1 MTNILGAFEVVFMF
15 LAGLAA
21 RAGFVLALVILLTIP
36 VLLIAAMLRGADE
49 LKKRSLGLREVAGL
63 LFRPDAWYSAGH
75 TWMTRLAGGS
85 LRVGLD
91 ALALRLMPS
100 VNAIDLKPA
109 GTRVAK
115 GSPIATIHAGARAL
129 TVRSPVD
136 GVVVAVNAAALR
148 EPALVKS
155 DGYGRGWL
163 VTVAPADL
171 EFASL
176 PRGST
181 AEQFLRE
188 EAARWNHFVE
198 GRLGYAAADGGE
210 LTAPAPWLLGDEGWR
225 ELAEQF
231 VGR

>member
-1 MTNILGAFEVVFMF
+1 MTNILGAFEVVAMF

-36 VLLIAAMLRGADE
+36 VLLIAAMMRGADE

-63 LFRPDAWYSAGH
+63 VFRPDAWYSAGH

-129 TVRSPVD
+129 TVRSPVE

-171 EFASL
+171 EFARL
-176 PRGST
+176 PHGSA
-181 AEQFLRE
+181 AETFLRE
-188 EAARWNHFVE
+188 EAARWNHFIE

-225 ELAEQF
+225 ELADQF

>member
-1 MTNILGAFEVVFMF
+1 MTTILGAIELVAVF

-21 RAGFVLALVILLTIP
+21 RAGIVLALVILLTIP
-36 VLLIAAMLRGADE
+36 VLLIAAMVRGADE
-49 LKKRSLGLREVAGL
+49 LKKRALGLREVAGL

-91 ALALRLMPS
+91 ALALRLMPT
-100 VNAIDLKPA
+100 VNAVDFKPA
-109 GTRVAK
+109 GTRVSK
-115 GSPIATIHAGARAL
+115 GSTVATIHAGARSLA
-129 TVRSPVD
+129 VRSPVD

-148 EPALVKS
+148 DPGLVKS

-171 EFASL
+171 AFASL
-176 PRGST
+176 PHGSA

-188 EAARWNHFVE
+188 ESARWNHFVE

-210 LTAPAPWLLGDEGWR
+210 LVAPAPWLLGDEGWR
-225 ELAEQF
+225 ELATAF
-231 VGR
+231 VDR

>member
-1 MTNILGAFEVVFMF
+1 MTTILGAFELVAMF

-21 RAGFVLALVILLTIP
+21 RAGIVLALVILLTIP
-36 VLLIAAMLRGADE
+36 VLLIAAMMRGADE

-63 LFRPDAWYSAGH
+63 IFRPDAWYSAGH

-100 VNAIDLKPA
+100 INAIDLKPA

-115 GSPIATIHAGARAL
+115 GAPIATIHAGARSL
-129 TVRSPVD
+129 TVRSPVE

-148 EPALVKS
+148 EPGLVKS

-163 VTVAPADL
+163 VTVVPADL
-171 EFASL
+171 SFARL
-176 PRGST
+176 PHGSA

-188 EAARWNHFVE
+188 ESARWNQFVE

>member
-1 MTNILGAFEVVFMF
+1 MTTILGAFEVVAMF

-115 GSPIATIHAGARAL
+115 GAPIATIHAGARAL

-171 EFASL
+171 EFARL
-176 PRGST
+176 PHGSA
-181 AEQFLRE
+181 AEKFLRE

-225 ELAEQF
+225 ELADQF

>member
-1 MTNILGAFEVVFMF
+1 MTTILGAFELVAMF

-21 RAGFVLALVILLTIP
+21 RAGIVLALVILLTIP
-36 VLLIAAMLRGADE
+36 VLLIAAMMRGADE

-63 LFRPDAWYSAGH
+63 VFRPDAWYSAGH

-115 GSPIATIHAGARAL
+115 GAPIATIHAGARAL

-171 EFASL
+171 EFARL
-176 PRGST
+176 PHGSA
-181 AEQFLRE
+181 AEKFLRE

-225 ELAEQF
+225 ELADQF

>member
-1 MTNILGAFEVVFMF
+1 MTTILGAIELVAVF

-21 RAGFVLALVILLTIP
+21 RAGIVLALVILLTIP
-36 VLLIAAMLRGADE
+36 VLLIAAMVRGADE

-63 LFRPDAWYSAGH
+63 IFRPDAWYGAGH

-91 ALALRLMPS
+91 ALALRLMPT
-100 VNAIDLKPA
+100 VNAVDLKPA
-109 GTRVAK
+109 GTRVSR
-115 GSPIATIHAGARAL
+115 GSTVATLHAGARSLA
-129 TVRSPVD
+129 VRSPVD

-148 EPALVKS
+148 DPGLVKS

-171 EFASL
+171 AFASL
-176 PRGST
+176 PHGSG

-188 EAARWNHFVE
+188 ESARWNHLVE
-198 GRLGYAAADGGE
+198 GCLGYAAADGGE
-210 LTAPAPWLLGDEGWR
+210 LVAPAPWLLGDEGWR
-225 ELAEQF
+225 ELANAF
-231 VGR
+231 VER

>member
-1 MTNILGAFEVVFMF
+1 MTTIYGAIELVAVF

-21 RAGFVLALVILLTIP
+21 RAGIVLALVILLAVP
-36 VLLIAAMLRGADE
+36 VLLIAAMMRGADE

-63 LFRPDAWYSAGH
+63 IFRPDAWYAAGH

-91 ALALRLMPS
+91 ALALRLMPT
-100 VNAIDLKPA
+100 VNAVDLKPA
-109 GTRVAK
+109 GTRVTR
-115 GSPIATIHAGARAL
+115 GSPIATIHAGARSLAI
-129 TVRSPVD
+129 RSPVD

-148 EPALVKS
+148 DPSLVKH

-163 VTVAPADL
+163 VTVAPSDM
-171 EFASL
+171 EFARL
-176 PRGST
+176 PSGKA
-181 AEQFLRE
+181 AEQFLRD

-225 ELAEQF
+225 DLAYAF
-231 VGR
+231 VDR

>member
-1 MTNILGAFEVVFMF
+1 MTNILGAFEVVAVF

-163 VTVAPADL
+163 VTVVPADL
-171 EFASL
+171 EFARL
-176 PRGST
+176 PRGSA

-225 ELAEQF
+225 ELADQF

>member
-1 MTNILGAFEVVFMF
+1 MTTIYGAIELVAVF

-21 RAGFVLALVILLTIP
+21 RAGIVLALVILLTIP
-36 VLLIAAMLRGADE
+36 VLLIAAMMRGADE
-49 LKKRSLGLREVAGL
+49 LKRRSLGLREVAGL
-63 LFRPDAWYSAGH
+63 VFRPDAWYSAGH

-91 ALALRLMPS
+91 ALALRLMPTVNS
-100 VNAIDLKPA
+100 VDFKPA
-109 GTRVAK
+109 GTRVSK
-115 GSPIATIHAGARAL
+115 GSALATLHAGARAL

-148 EPALVKS
+148 DPGLVKK

-163 VTVAPADL
+163 VTVVPSDM
-171 EFASL
+171 EFARL
-176 PRGST
+176 PHGPA
-181 AEQFLRE
+181 AESFLRE
-188 EAARWNHFVE
+188 ESARWNHFVE

-210 LTAPAPWLLGDEGWR
+210 LMAPAPWLLGDEGWR
-225 ELAEQF
+225 ELAAEF

>member
-1 MTNILGAFEVVFMF
+1 MTTIYGAFELVAVFIV
-15 LAGLAA
+15 GLAA
-21 RAGFVLALVILLTIP
+21 RAGIVLALVILLAIP
-36 VLLIAAMLRGADE
+36 VLLIAAMMRGAGE

-63 LFRPDAWYSAGH
+63 LFRPDAWYSASH

-85 LRVGLD
+85 LRIGLD
-91 ALALRLMPS
+91 ALALRLMPT
-100 VNAIDLKPA
+100 VNAVDFKPA
-109 GTRVAK
+109 GTRVSA

-148 EPALVKS
+148 DPGLVKN

-163 VTVAPADL
+163 VTVVPADL

-176 PRGST
+176 PHGSA
-181 AEQFLRE
+181 AESFLRE
-188 EAARWNHFVE
+188 ESARWNHFVE

-210 LTAPAPWLLGDEGWR
+210 LMAPAPWLLGDEGWR
-225 ELAEQF
+225 ELAGAF
-231 VGR
+231 VGP

>member
-1 MTNILGAFEVVFMF
+1 MTTIYGAFELVAVFIV
-15 LAGLAA
+15 GLAA
-21 RAGFVLALVILLTIP
+21 RAGIVLALVILLAIP
-36 VLLIAAMLRGADE
+36 VLLIAAMMRGAGE

-63 LFRPDAWYSAGH
+63 LFRPDAWYSASH

-85 LRVGLD
+85 LRIGLD
-91 ALALRLMPS
+91 ALALRLMPT
-100 VNAIDLKPA
+100 VNAVDFKPA
-109 GTRVAK
+109 GTRVSA

-148 EPALVKS
+148 DPGLVKN

-163 VTVAPADL
+163 VTVVPADL

-176 PRGST
+176 PHGSA
-181 AEQFLRE
+181 AESFLRE
-188 EAARWNHFVE
+188 ESARWNHFVE

-210 LTAPAPWLLGDEGWR
+210 LTAPAPWLLGDKGWR
-225 ELAEQF
+225 ELADAF
-231 VGR
+231 IDR